1 MDGFAD
7 DGSGGGGGG
16 ATADVK
22 LDTTICFCRA
32 AGGGGS
38 VGTIRTSSE
47 ENGFEKARIWLRGWA
62 SVEKTAKRTAAAKRP
77 TRRWPVRMLFGIKG
91 RRLSVGHTRAATF
104 YLLDPRN
111 RSRVTVMW

>member
-16 ATADVK
+16 ASRRSNWIQQFASAV
-22 LDTTICFCRA
+22 LPE
-32 AGGGGS
+32 GGS
-38 VGTIRTSSE
+38 VGAIRTSSE